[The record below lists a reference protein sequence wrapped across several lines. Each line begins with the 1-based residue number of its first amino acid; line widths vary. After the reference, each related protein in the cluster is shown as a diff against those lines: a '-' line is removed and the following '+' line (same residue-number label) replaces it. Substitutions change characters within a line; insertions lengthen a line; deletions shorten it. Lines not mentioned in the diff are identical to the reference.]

1 MLLHIMHYPICYI
14 VLSIIMYYYNIPF
27 IAVYEYMVIY
37 YCMSRLCSF
46 MFLDVIICYFML
58 VYVIVSYVIVYGSMV
73 FNITILWCT
82 IQYHHVLLH
91 AVLYDCILLYLIMIM
106 LSCIIP
112 YHVFDIIY
120 IYVCVSVT
128 VIDCHIVSMLID
140 CVLLKIKHRNTK
152 YTYCRQ
158 SYTYICT

>member
-1 MLLHIMHYPICYI
+1 
-14 VLSIIMYYYNIPF
+14 
-27 IAVYEYMVIY
+27 
-37 YCMSRLCSF
+37 
-46 MFLDVIICYFML
+46 
-58 VYVIVSYVIVYGSMV
+58 
-73 FNITILWCT
+73 
-82 IQYHHVLLH
+82 
-91 AVLYDCILLYLIMIM
+91 M